1 MQGLSEA
8 TLNVAAAA
16 AAADD
21 DDDDDDDCDE
31 MTSLPFSDVTNDV
44 SSE

>member
-1 MQGLSEA
+1 VQGLSEA

-16 AAADD
+16 AADD
-21 DDDDDDDCDE
+21 DDDDDDYDE